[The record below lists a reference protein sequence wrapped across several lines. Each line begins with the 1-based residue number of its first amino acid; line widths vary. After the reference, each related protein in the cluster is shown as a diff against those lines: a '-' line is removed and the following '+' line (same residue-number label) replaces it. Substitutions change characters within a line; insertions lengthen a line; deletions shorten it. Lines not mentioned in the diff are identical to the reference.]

1 MNQGYQ
7 PQNDPFSETTH
18 FGTLANA
25 PADVRANFIRKTY
38 VLFLA
43 GILTAIIGGTIC
55 LRTPQLYLAVM
66 NLLTS
71 SPLLFVGIF
80 LGSSILAQAV
90 SRVEGLNYLALFGF
104 TGLLGVLIAP
114 VVAMYE
120 RSSPGIVGQAAFLT
134 IVIFGAM
141 TAYAFVSGKNFS
153 FIGGFIF
160 VGMIGIVAAGIANM
174 LWFKSSDFSYW
185 MAWGSLLMS
194 SGYVLYRTSN
204 MIHEY
209 DERDYC
215 SAALGLF
222 ISFFNIFMSLLRI
235 LGGRR

>member
-1 MNQGYQ
+1 MNQGYS
-7 PQNDPFSETTH
+7 PQEGPFSETTMN
-18 FGTLANA
+18 TVANA
-25 PADVRANFIRKTY
+25 SVEVRANFIRKTY

-43 GILTAIIGGTIC
+43 GILTAVIAGAIC
-55 LRTPQLYLAVM
+55 LRTPQVYLAVT

-80 LGSSILAQAV
+80 LGSSFLAQAV
-90 SRVEGLNYLALFGF
+90 SRVEGLNYIALFGF
-104 TGLLGVLIAP
+104 TGLLGLLIAP
-114 VVAMYE
+114 
-120 RSSPGIVGQAAFLT
+120 IVDTYAPKVIGEAGFLT
-134 IVIFGAM
+134 IVIFGAL

-160 VGMIGIVAAGIANM
+160 VGMVAVVLAGLANM
-174 LWFKSSDFSYW
+174 FWFKSSGFSYW
-185 MAWGSLLMS
+185 IAWGSLLMS
-194 SGYVLYRTSN
+194 SGYVLYQTSN

-209 DERDYC
+209 DERGYC

-235 LGGRR
+235 LGGNRN